1 MTTTT
6 RHPTSP
12 AALFAQLAAQTPN
25 WQALGACRLEDADL
39 FFPVGQS
46 QEAIEQEDEAKAVC
60 RSCSVMERCLSWA
73 LETRQD
79 VGVWGGLSEDER
91 RRLHKRKR
99 PVYRGGEQTAVANIL
114 ENRMDEWDALVAQGA
129 SDAEM
134 ARGLGT
140 NAQTV
145 INVRQ
150 VLEQASEVV
159 AA

>member
-1 MTTTT
+1 MTTAT
-6 RHPTSP
+6 RHASTV
-12 AALFAQLAAQTPN
+12 AALFAQIAAQTPN
-25 WQALGACRLEDADL
+25 WQALGACRIEDSEM
-39 FFPVGQS
+39 FFPIGDSIHAKMQT
-46 QEAIEQEDEAKAVC
+46 EEAKAVC
-60 RSCSVMERCLSWA
+60 RRCPMVERCLAWA

-79 VGVWGGLSEDER
+79 FGVWGGLSEDDR

-99 PVYRGGEQTAVANIL
+99 PVYRGGEQTAVDNIL

-150 VLEQASEVV
+150 VLEQASEV
-159 AA
+159 ASA